1 MRVGPFYFDTK
12 ELFLFLA
19 AVLVALAYHFA
30 WPMWLFVPES
40 LFVLLI
46 IILFTKGL
54 LPAIHNESFFILA
67 LVSLFLLI
75 YLPLF
80 QVLLFYF
87 LSFIL
92 LKLFKVI

>member
-19 AVLVALAYHFA
+19 AILIGVAYYFGWPLWVFAAQDLLVLTII
-30 WPMWLFVPES
+30 
-40 LFVLLI
+40 LLI
-46 IILFTKGL
+46 TKGL
-54 LPAIHNESFFILA
+54 LPGIHSENYFILA
-67 LVSLFLLI
+67 LFSIFLLI

-87 LSFIL
+87 LSFVL
-92 LKLFKVI
+92 LKLFRVI

>member
-19 AVLVALAYHFA
+19 AILIALAYYLG
-30 WPMWLFVPES
+30 WSMWLFVPEN
-40 LFVLLI
+40 LLVLTVIMLI
-46 IILFTKGL
+46 TKGL
-54 LPAIHNESFFILA
+54 LPAIHNESYFILI
-67 LVSLFLLI
+67 LVSIFLLI
-75 YLPLF
+75 YLSLF

-92 LKLFKVI
+92 LKLFRVI

>member
-1 MRVGPFYFDTK
+1 MRIGPFYFDTK

-19 AVLVALAYHFA
+19 AILVASAYHFG
-30 WPMWLFVPES
+30 WPMWVFTPEN

-46 IILFTKGL
+46 IMLITKGL
-54 LPAIHNESFFILA
+54 LPGIHSENYFILA
-67 LVSLFLLI
+67 LTSVFLLI

-87 LSFIL
+87 LSFVL